1 MSTMTSCRTRLW
13 RQCVAKTGN
22 KLVTKSTTL
31 VTKSTVSVT
40 VNFVADLSPLSATVN
55 FVADLSPLSAT
66 VNFVA
71 DLSPLSAT
79 VNFVASVYRA
89 SRATFHYSSQL
100 QTWWKN
106 WFSTRF
112 LTSSCRFATRFQP
125 PFDSLGLKPG
135 AEPAATIRLQLVH
148 SRFVHMLDKW
158 NVEKTISSQ
167 PMKLF
172 KLDFH

>member
-13 RQCVAKTGN
+13 RQCVAETGN
-22 KLVTKSTTL
+22 KLMTKSTTL
-31 VTKSTVSVT
+31 ATKLKV
-40 VNFVADLSPLSATVN
+40 SATVN

-66 VNFVA
+66 VNLVA

-79 VNFVASVYRA
+79 VNLVVSVYRA
-89 SRATFHYSSQL
+89 LTATFHYSSKL

-158 NVEKTISSQ
+158 SVEKTISSQ
-167 PMKLF
+167 PMNLL